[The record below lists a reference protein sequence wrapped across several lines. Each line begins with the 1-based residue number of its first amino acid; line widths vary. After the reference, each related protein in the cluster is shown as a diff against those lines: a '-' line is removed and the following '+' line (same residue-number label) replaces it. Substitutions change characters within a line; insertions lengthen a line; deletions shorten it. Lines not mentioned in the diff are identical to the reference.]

1 MADQMDGLAA
11 LGLEFFGRVSATIS
25 HALKN
30 VLATISETAGLL
42 GDLVELAEEGRP
54 LKTSELRS
62 CSDTIIDEIQR
73 GFDTIKHLNSF
84 AHSVDEPIK
93 EVDLGEIVG
102 LVVNLS
108 RCLSYARRLNQD
120 VAPATGLRV
129 VTRPFFLVD
138 LLYNGFVL
146 AYKSVGPD
154 SELGLA
160 VRPEN
165 QQARIV
171 LSGLGE
177 VEAGSW
183 PDERTKFVAEALG
196 AAVALDAVDGELEFT
211 IPGTLKTT

>member
-1 MADQMDGLAA
+1 MTDQMNELAGEGLA
-11 LGLEFFGRVSATIS
+11 FFGRVSASIS

-30 VLATISETAGLL
+30 VMATISETAGLL

-62 CSDTIIDEIQR
+62 CSDTIVGEIQR
-73 GFDTIKHLNSF
+73 GFDTIKHLNTF
-84 AHSVDEPIK
+84 AHSVDEPIR
-93 EVDLGEIVG
+93 EVDLGEILG

-120 VAPATGLRV
+120 VAPAVGLRL

-138 LLYNGFVL
+138 LLYGGLVL

-154 SELGLA
+154 GEIELA
-160 VRPEN
+160 VRTEN
-165 QQARIV
+165 QPRII

-177 VEAGSW
+177 VATGSW
-183 PDERTKFVAEALG
+183 PEERMKIVAEALDV
-196 AAVALDAVDGELEFT
+196 AVALDGAAGELAFT
-211 IPGTLKTT
+211 IQGDLEPA